1 MSIVK
6 RGGRVALSL
15 GAAVMVVVTV
25 ATTSAGSAWAVEPP
39 QINRDAV
46 PPDGPP
52 GPEAPN
58 KKNYDCRVAA
68 VFPGAD
74 FKAVNPAVASLNLG
88 EAWRYSRGEG
98 QTVAVIDTGVRPH
111 PRLPNLRP
119 GGDYVMAGG
128 DGLDDCDAHGTM
140 VAGIIAAQPIP
151 EDSFAGVAPGAAIL
165 SIRQESELFG
175 PVDAKPANPD
185 DPNSTPTA
193 GDVRTLARAIVH
205 AANLGATVINISG
218 VSCISAL
225 RPVDQTSLGAAV
237 WYASVVKDVVIV
249 AAAGNTQGEC
259 LQNPLYNAG
268 KPKDPRDWGGVVTI
282 SAPSWFSDFVL
293 SVGALG
299 QDGQPALSAQ
309 GAAPLTL
316 AGPWV
321 GAAAIGV
328 NIISLDP
335 NGPGLVNALPAKNGG
350 LDAINGTSFAAP
362 VVAGLAALVRSRFPT
377 LTAHQVIRRI
387 TETAH
392 NPARGNDNLVGA
404 GVVDPVAALTYA
416 VAPGDPLPKDAWG
429 KPVAAPMIAPPPD
442 RRPMYTALIGLG
454 VCVLVVGGIVG
465 MSKLRRPQR

>member
-1 MSIVK
+1 MN
-6 RGGRVALSL
+6 RRATSL
-15 GAAVMVVVTV
+15 IAAVMAAATV
-25 ATTSAGSAWAVEPP
+25 AATSSAGAAWAIEPP

-52 GPEAPN
+52 GPESPN
-58 KKNYDCRVAA
+58 KQNYDCRVATS
-68 VFPGAD
+68 FPGTD

-88 EAWRYSRGEG
+88 EAWRYSRGAG
-98 QTVAVIDTGVRPH
+98 QTVAVIDTGVRRH
-111 PRLPNLRP
+111 PRLPNLAP

-128 DGLDDCDAHGTM
+128 DGLDDCDAHGTL
-140 VAGIIAAQPIP
+140 VAGIIGAQPVP
-151 EDSFAGVAPGAAIL
+151 EDSFAGVAPDAAIL

-175 PVDAKPANPD
+175 PVDARQVDPD

-225 RPVDQTSLGAAV
+225 RPVDQGSLGAAV
-237 WYASVVKDVVIV
+237 WYAAVVKNVVIV
-249 AAAGNTQGEC
+249 AAAGNTVGEC
-259 LQNPLYNAG
+259 QQNPLYNAAD
-268 KPKDPRDWGGVVTI
+268 PADPRDWGGVVTI
-282 SAPSWFSDFVL
+282 SAPSWFSDYVL
-293 SVGALG
+293 SVGAVG

-309 GAAPLTL
+309 GGAPLTL

-321 GAAAIGV
+321 GVAAMGV
-328 NIISLDP
+328 NVTSLDP

-392 NPARGNDNLVGA
+392 NPARGADNLVGA
-404 GVVDPVAALTYA
+404 GVVDPVAALTNA
-416 VAPGDPLPKDAWG
+416 VDAGDPLPKEAWG
-429 KPVAAPMIAPPPD
+429 KPVAAPVAAAPPD

-454 VCVLVVGGIVG
+454 ACVLIVGGAVG
-465 MSKLRRPQR
+465 LSQLRRSR

>member
-1 MSIVK
+1 MTAAVMA
-6 RGGRVALSL
+6 VATVAT
-15 GAAVMVVVTV
+15 GAAVP
-25 ATTSAGSAWAVEPP
+25 AWAVEPP
-39 QINRDAV
+39 TSNRDAV
-46 PPDGPP
+46 PPDGNP

-58 KKNYDCRVAA
+58 KKNYDCRVAT

-88 EAWRYSRGEG
+88 EAWRYSRGAG
-98 QTVAVIDTGVRPH
+98 QTVAVIDTGGRPH

-128 DGLDDCDAHGTM
+128 DGFDDCDAHGTL

-151 EDSFAGVAPGAAIL
+151 EDSFSGVAPDAAIL

-175 PVDAKPANPD
+175 PVDAKPVDPD

-205 AANLGATVINISG
+205 AANMGATVINISG

-237 WYASVVKDVVIV
+237 WYAAVVKDVVIV

-259 LQNPLYNAG
+259 QQNPLYNPHDPA
-268 KPKDPRDWGGVVTI
+268 DPRDWGGVRTI
-282 SAPSWFSDFVL
+282 STPSWFADFVL
-293 SVGALG
+293 SVGALS

-309 GAAPLTL
+309 GGSPLTL

-321 GAAAIGV
+321 DAAAIGV
-328 NIISLDP
+328 NIVSLDP
-335 NGPGLVNALPAKNGG
+335 NGPGLVNAFPAKNGG
-350 LDAINGTSFAAP
+350 LDAVNGTSFSAP
-362 VVAGLAALVRSRFPT
+362 VVAGLGALVRSRFPN

-416 VAPGDPLPKDAWG
+416 VDPGDPLPKDAWG
-429 KPVAAPMIAPPPD
+429 KPIPAPVVAPPPD
-442 RRPMYTALIGLG
+442 RRPMYTALIGLAA
-454 VCVLVVGGIVG
+454 CVVVVGGVLG
-465 MSKLRRPQR
+465 LSKLRRPQR

>member
-1 MSIVK
+1 MSILTC
-6 RGGRVALSL
+6 GGRRARSLSAAALVA
-15 GAAVMVVVTV
+15 VTV
-25 ATTSAGSAWAVEPP
+25 ASITAGPARAIEPP
-39 QINRDAV
+39 QINREAV
-46 PPDGPP
+46 PKDAAP
-52 GPEAPN
+52 GPESPN
-58 KKNYDCRVAA
+58 KQNYDCRVAA
-68 VFPGAD
+68 VFPDTD
-74 FKAVNPAVASLNLG
+74 FQAVNPAVASLNLG

-111 PRLPNLRP
+111 PRLPNLLP

-128 DGLDDCDAHGTM
+128 DGLDDCDAHGTL
-140 VAGIIAAQPIP
+140 VAGLIAGQPTP
-151 EDSFAGVAPGAAIL
+151 EDSFAGVAPAATIL

-175 PVDAKPANPD
+175 PVNARPVDPE

-193 GDVRTLARAIVH
+193 GNVRTLARAIVH
-205 AANLGATVINISG
+205 AADLDATVINISG

-225 RPVDQTSLGAAV
+225 RPIDQASLGAAV
-237 WYASVVKDVVIV
+237 WYAAVVKDVVVV

-259 LQNPLYNAG
+259 RQNPLYNASR
-268 KPKDPRDWGGVVTI
+268 PKDPRDWSGVVTI
-282 SAPSWFSDFVL
+282 SAPSWFSDYVL

-299 QDGQPALSAQ
+299 QDGRPALAAQ
-309 GAAPLTL
+309 GGAPLTL

-328 NIISLDP
+328 NITSLDP
-335 NGPGLVNALPAKNGG
+335 NGPGLVNALPVKKGG
-350 LDAINGTSFAAP
+350 LDAINGTSYSAP
-362 VVAGLAALVRSRFPT
+362 VVAGLAALVRSRYPT

-416 VAPGDPLPKDAWG
+416 VDPGEPLPKNAWG
-429 KPVAAPMIAPPPD
+429 KPIPPPVAAPPPD

-454 VCVLVVGGIVG
+454 VCVLVVGATLSV
-465 MSKLRRPQR
+465 SKLRRAQR